1 MTLIKTQDSSSIIED
16 LFEETYALYDVMNKP
31 YKLTMK
37 YKPIVGNAGN
47 KTFGTAVEKFSYN
60 MIVMEATTEV
70 VHGDDITFNI
80 VMVSSWNEVS

>member
-1 MTLIKTQDSSSIIED
+1 
-16 LFEETYALYDVMNKP
+16 
-31 YKLTMK
+31 
-37 YKPIVGNAGN
+37 
-47 KTFGTAVEKFSYN
+47 